1 MASWS
6 AGAPLIRPGLQ
17 RRPARPPPQGRARKK
32 MNALPERVSLE
43 AFAALWRRLGA
54 RPDPGPTH
62 TVLCNAYGEPHRH
75 YHTLAHVARVLTVFD
90 GIRHCL
96 RDPSAAEMALWL
108 HDLVYDTHAGDSE
121 AQSAIQARILLRHA
135 GVKPEVITHVA
146 DLILATDHA
155 AILEDLDDP
164 DARYVMDADLAILG
178 ASDADFLRYERQI
191 REEYHWVPE
200 ATYRLRRAAIL
211 RRFLERPFIYH
222 TPQFRHLESRAR
234 LNLAFA
240 LTRLQTP
247 A

>member
-1 MASWS
+1 
-6 AGAPLIRPGLQ
+6 
-17 RRPARPPPQGRARKK
+17 
-32 MNALPERVSLE
+32 MNAPPERVSLE
-43 AFAALWRRLGA
+43 AFTAVWRRLGA

-75 YHTLAHVARVLTVFD
+75 YHTLAHIAHVLTVID
-90 GIRHCL
+90 GVRHCL
-96 RDPSAAEMALWL
+96 RDSDAAEMALWL

-135 GVKPEVITHVA
+135 GVKPGVITQVA
-146 DLILATDHA
+146 DLILATEHA
-155 AILEDLDDP
+155 GNPEDP

-178 ASDADFLRYERQI
+178 APDADFLRYEWQI
-191 REEYHWVPE
+191 REEYRWVPE
-200 ATYRLRRAAIL
+200 ATYRLRRAGIL
-211 RRFLERPFIYH
+211 RRFLERPYIYH

-247 A
+247 P